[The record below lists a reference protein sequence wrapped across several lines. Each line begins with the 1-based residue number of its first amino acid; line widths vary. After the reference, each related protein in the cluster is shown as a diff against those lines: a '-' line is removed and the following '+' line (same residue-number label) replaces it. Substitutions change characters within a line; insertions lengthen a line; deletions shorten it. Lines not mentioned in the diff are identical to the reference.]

1 MPALLPPAAAPRGA
15 ATHPAPAPGA
25 GPASLEPQ
33 ATTGT
38 APQASANGPV
48 SLRTVLRGCALP
60 AALMLA
66 WWAAY
71 RFQWTDST
79 LFVPPSKVW
88 DTAVKLWDNGYLT
101 SSLAGSL
108 QRFLAGFVLGSLIG
122 LVVGTAL
129 GLSRLLENLVGPSL
143 HAVKQVSLLA
153 WIPLISVWFGL
164 GDAAKIA
171 FLSLAAFFP
180 VMLNTFEGIRSVP
193 RELVEVARVFAFTRP
208 QLIRRVVLRA
218 ALPSIFTGI
227 YLGLLYAW
235 LATLG
240 AEYLLTSGVGIG
252 NLLTDGREH
261 FWMDQVILGVIVV
274 GLVGFA
280 LNLVASRIE
289 ARALRWRDSA
299 TANY

>member
-1 MPALLPPAAAPRGA
+1 MSTSSSSPSAAASASASTFTGAAAAPRTAHSGSRVA
-15 ATHPAPAPGA
+15 AR
-25 GPASLEPQ
+25 
-33 ATTGT
+33 
-38 APQASANGPV
+38 V
-48 SLRTVLRGCALP
+48 VLRGAALP
-60 AALMLA
+60 AGLLLW

-71 RFQWTDST
+71 HYGWTASE
-79 LFVPPSKVW
+79 LFVPPAKVW
-88 DTAVKLWDNGYLT
+88 DTAQRLWENGYLT
-101 SSLAGSL
+101 SSLQGSL
-108 QRFLAGFVLGSLIG
+108 QRFLAGFVIGSLAG

-129 GLSRLLENLVGPSL
+129 GLSRLLENLVGPTL

-164 GDAAKIA
+164 GDPAKIA

-193 RELVEVARVFAFTRP
+193 RELVEVARVFAFSRTQMVR
-208 QLIRRVVLRA
+208 QVVLRA

-261 FWMDQVILGVIVV
+261 FWMDQVLLGVIVV

-280 LNLVASRIE
+280 LNGVATRIE
-289 ARALRWRDSA
+289 ARALKWRHNA

>member
-1 MPALLPPAAAPRGA
+1 MNETAGG
-15 ATHPAPAPGA
+15 HPA
-25 GPASLEPQ
+25 
-33 ATTGT
+33 
-38 APQASANGPV
+38 
-48 SLRTVLRGCALP
+48 LRTVLRGATLP
-60 AALMLA
+60 ALLMLA

-71 RFQWTDST
+71 HWQWTDSQ
-79 LFVPPSKVW
+79 LLVPPQKVW
-88 DTAVKLWDNGYLT
+88 DTAQKLWGSGYLL
-101 SSLAGSL
+101 SSLLGSL
-108 QRFLAGFVLGSLIG
+108 QRFAAGFVIGALAG
-122 LVVGTAL
+122 LVAGTAL
-129 GLSRLLENLVGPSL
+129 GLSRLLENLVGPTF

-164 GDAAKIA
+164 GDTAKIA

-193 RELVEVARVFAFTRP
+193 RDLVEVARIFAFTRT
-208 QLIRRVVLRA
+208 QLIRHVVLRA

-261 FWMDQVILGVIVV
+261 FWMDQVLLGIIVV
-274 GLVGFA
+274 GIVGFA
-280 LNLVASRIE
+280 LNLAASQLE
-289 ARALRWRDSA
+289 SRALKWRENA
-299 TANY
+299 TASY